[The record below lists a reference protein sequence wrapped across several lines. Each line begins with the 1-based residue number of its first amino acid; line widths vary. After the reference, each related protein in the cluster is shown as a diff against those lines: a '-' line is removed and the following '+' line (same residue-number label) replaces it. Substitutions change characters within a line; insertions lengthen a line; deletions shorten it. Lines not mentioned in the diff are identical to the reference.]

1 MSKDRDMR
9 ELAGKTNVC
18 KAAIEGAIV
27 ATGYAEIKLQRALA
41 NYGPD
46 TEVAFPTT
54 GYELPFISGLGGD
67 KVTKLGELPSVLNK
81 YKKNIQHKYDLEHA
95 KLAGETTAIAAEI
108 IEALKYVEEEK
119 PYEDEIYMGFV
130 NDKILREYGIDLVD
144 FTIPGEAVIMG
155 KADDPEKL
163 AEMINELQSMGIL
176 TFLCDEVVDQAVD
189 QGVKMGV
196 EFYTLPLGHFTQVVH
211 AVNFAMRSAL
221 AFGGEER
228 GDYDAVLDYIRE
240 RIRGFVI
247 ALGDQDEVEMA
258 AQMAASHLG
267 MPTITNQD
275 DVEEIEDRYIVE
287 EDYDEMV
294 QLGLEL
300 RDIHIEI
307 VDIPVPITVGAA
319 FEGQQIRSDDMYVEF
334 GGQRT
339 TAFELVKKRDKDE
352 VEDGNVEL
360 IGPDIDEVEEGG
372 QLPLGIMVDIYGRDM
387 QEDFEGV
394 LERQTHHFCNY
405 GEGLWHMGQR
415 DINWIRISK
424 EAKEAGFTIKGI
436 GEILYAK
443 FKSEFPSIIDRL
455 QIRLITDQDKVEE
468 KLEEAKAR
476 YDKRDERMEKLSD
489 ESVDVFYDCTLCQSF
504 APDHVCVVTP
514 DRVGL
519 CGAISW
525 LDAQAAYEIDP
536 AGPNQP
542 IELGETIDEEK
553 GQWEGCN
560 KRTEKESGGNVTEV
574 NLYSMMESPMTSC
587 GCFEAIMA
595 MVPEANGIMIVNRE
609 HGGQTPVG
617 MTFSTLAGS
626 VGGGNQT
633 PGFMGIGKTYVT
645 SDKFIQADGGIARII
660 WMPKEF
666 KEQLEDD
673 IKQRAKEEGLGED
686 FYDKIADETVGT
698 AAEEI
703 LPYLQEKG
711 HPALDMD
718 PLM

>member
-9 ELAGKTNVC
+9 ESAGKTDVC
-18 KAAIEGAIV
+18 KAAIEGSIV
-27 ATGYAEIKLQRALA
+27 ATSYAETKLQKALK
-41 NYGPD
+41 NHGPD

-67 KVTKLGELPSVLNK
+67 KVTKIGELPSVLNK
-81 YKKNIQHKYDLEHA
+81 YKNNIQHEYDLENA
-95 KLAGETTAIAAEI
+95 RLAGETTAIAAEI
-108 IEALKYVEEEK
+108 IEALKYVEEDK
-119 PYEDEIYMGFV
+119 PYEDEVYMGFV

-144 FTIPGEAVIMG
+144 ETIPGVAIIMG
-155 KADDPEKL
+155 KSEDPEKL
-163 AEMINELQSMGIL
+163 AEMINDLQSMGIL
-176 TFLCDEVVDQAVD
+176 TFLCNEVVDQAVD
-189 QGVKMGV
+189 QDVKLGV
-196 EFYTLPLGHFTQVVH
+196 EFYTLPLGYFTQVVH
-211 AVNFAMRSAL
+211 AASFAMRGAL

-247 ALGDQDEVEMA
+247 ALGDQDEVEMS

-275 DVEEIEDRYIVE
+275 DVEEIEDWYEVE
-287 EDYDEMV
+287 KDYDEMI

-339 TAFELVKKRDKDE
+339 TAFELVKEREKEE

-360 IGPDIDEVEEGG
+360 IGPDINDVEEGD

-394 LERQTHHFCNY
+394 FERQIHHFCNY

-455 QIRLITDQDKVEE
+455 QVRLITDQDEVEE
-468 KLEEAKAR
+468 HLEEAKAR

-542 IELGETIDEEK
+542 IELGEPIDEEK
-553 GQWEGCN
+553 GQWEACN
-560 KRTEKESGGNVTEV
+560 KRTEKESAGKVTEV
-574 NLYSMMESPMTSC
+574 NLYSMMDSPMTSC

-633 PGFMGIGKTYVT
+633 PGFMGIGKTYIT
-645 SDKFIQADGGIARII
+645 SDKFIKADGGIARII
-660 WMPKEF
+660 WMPKEL

-673 IKQRAKEEGLGED
+673 IKEQAKEDGLGED

-698 AAEEI
+698 EAEEI